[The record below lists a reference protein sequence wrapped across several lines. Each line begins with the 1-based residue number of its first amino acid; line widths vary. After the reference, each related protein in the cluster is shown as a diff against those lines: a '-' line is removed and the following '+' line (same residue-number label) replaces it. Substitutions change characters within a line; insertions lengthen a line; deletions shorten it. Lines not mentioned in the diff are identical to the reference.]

1 MSQSYLTEAVT
12 ADQAGPIDYLLITF
26 PSGHADAGAF
36 ATLRV
41 LARQDLIRV
50 LDLEFVARD
59 RDGTVTLVE
68 PSAAIAAADGDLSD
82 FLGAT
87 SGLLDD
93 GDVRDVGDLLA
104 PGGLMAVVIYE
115 NEWLVTM
122 TEDLRRANA
131 SIMATG
137 SIPLNQLDA
146 ALSGA

>member
-1 MSQSYLTEAVT
+1 MSQSPT
-12 ADQAGPIDYLLITF
+12 APSTTDEAGPIDYLVITF

-41 LARQDLIRV
+41 LAQQDLIRV

-59 RDGTVTLVE
+59 ADGTVALVD
-68 PSAAIAAADGDLSD
+68 PATAIAAADGDLSD
-82 FLGAT
+82 FLGST

-93 GDVRDVGDLLA
+93 DDVMYLGDTVK
-104 PGGLMAVVIYE
+104 PGSLMAVVIYE
-115 NEWLVTM
+115 NEWLVSLAR
-122 TEDLRRANA
+122 DLSHADA

-137 SIPLNQLDA
+137 TIPLEELDA

>member
-1 MSQSYLTEAVT
+1 MSQSSLTETAN
-12 ADQAGPIDYLLITF
+12 ADQAGPIDYLLIEF

-59 RDGTVTLVE
+59 GDGTVTLVD
-68 PSAAIAAADGDLSD
+68 PAVAIAAADGDLSD

-93 GDVRDVGDLLA
+93 DDVHDIGDVLT
-104 PGGLMAVVIYE
+104 PGSLMAIVIYE
-115 NEWLVTM
+115 NEWLVALAQ
-122 TEDLRRANA
+122 DLRRADA
-131 SIMATG
+131 SIMGTG
-137 SIPLNQLDA
+137 TIPLHEIDA